1 MWFYVVYA
9 TKLRLF
15 VFVDR
20 TLRLFCRFS
29 VSLAY
34 KCLVFSIVFGCFNAL
49 KMSGFN
55 VFMLQVNVS
64 KTEISKNGYSQVKA
78 LKTG

>member
-1 MWFYVVYA
+1 MGG
-9 TKLRLF
+9 
-15 VFVDR
+15 
-20 TLRLFCRFS
+20 TLRLFCHFV

-34 KCLVFSIVFGCFNAL
+34 KCLVFSIVFSCFNAL

-55 VFMLQVNVS
+55 VFLPQINTS
-64 KTEISKNGYSQVKA
+64 KTEFPKNGYPQVKA